1 MDIDNV
7 SDVNIDIHIPINASS
22 NTCNDVQNDMHI
34 DIPNDTSSNTGNDAQ
49 NEQNQC
55 QFESRN
61 ASQKRFAFGSS
72 IRYRKRIQRLDQ
84 EMQ

>member
-1 MDIDNV
+1 
-7 SDVNIDIHIPINASS
+7 
-22 NTCNDVQNDMHI
+22 MHI